1 MEVISVAE
9 SVLKSLRQPI
19 FVSRVIDS
27 QEVPAGEAVAYTDT
41 IPERVGFTAHVTSM
55 HIADTDNTAYG
66 QVQIVWVQDGN
77 RLNAHVINTGSANV
91 APAPRYE
98 VLYIPT

>member
-9 SVLKSLRQPI
+9 SVIKSLRQPI
-19 FVSRVIDS
+19 FVSRGIDS
-27 QEVPAGEAVAYTDT
+27 QEVPAGASVAYTDT
-41 IPERVGFTAHVTSM
+41 IPEIVGFTAHVMSM
-55 HIADTDNTAYG
+55 HITDTSNASYG
-66 QVQIVWVQDGN
+66 RVQIVWAQDGN
-77 RLNAHVINTGSANV
+77 RINAHVINAGSEDV

>member
-1 MEVISVAE
+1 MAE

-19 FVSRVIDS
+19 FVSRGIDY
-27 QEVPAGEAVAYTDT
+27 QEVPAGEAVMYTDT
-41 IPERVGFTAHVTSM
+41 IPELVGYTAHVMSM
-55 HIADTDNTAYG
+55 HITDTGNTAYRR
-66 QVQIVWVQDGN
+66 VQIVWAQDGN
-77 RLNAHVINTGSANV
+77 RLNAHVINSGSDDV

>member
-19 FVSRVIDS
+19 FVSRGIDS
-27 QEVPAGEAVAYTDT
+27 QEVPAGAAVVYTDT
-41 IPERVGFTAHVTSM
+41 IPELVGYTAHVMSM
-55 HIADTDNTAYG
+55 HITDTSNISYG
-66 QVQIVWVQDGN
+66 RVQIVWVQDGN

-91 APAPRYE
+91 APAPLYE

>member
-1 MEVISVAE
+1 MAE
-9 SVLKSLRQPI
+9 SVIKSLRQPI

-27 QEVPAGEAVAYTDT
+27 KEVEAGASVEYTDA

-55 HIADTDNTAYG
+55 HIANTSNVAYG

-91 APAPRYE
+91 APAPLYE